1 MTFVMVLMKNIVY
14 QDADDDDDDDE
25 QGHGQEACLSDCDVK
40 DCEGRGVDRGA
51 KSGMLTG
58 DPSNTPNNADW
69 TQDSTIWTPYNTLQ
83 TSNNKII

>member
-1 MTFVMVLMKNIVY
+1 MILA
-14 QDADDDDDDDE
+14 DDDDDDDDDE

-58 DPSNTPNNADW
+58 WTQAIPQIMLTGPKTVLFWTPNN
-69 TQDSTIWTPYNTLQ
+69 TI
-83 TSNNKII
+83 